1 MANNYQIAKK
11 KSVAEKGFTLV
22 ELMVVVAITALIAG
36 FTMAEINSTSHKL
49 KGAARTLRAKMQQAK
64 LLAVKENCYTYIDFD
79 LNPADGKI
87 DQSYTL
93 WRDTVNEATTTE
105 RNKYNGGDELIE
117 TVLLPNDIFFG
128 AVASG
133 DDGGPNKSASNT
145 GTDAPP
151 ADGISIGTATRF
163 RFSPQGTGSQ
173 GWSYLHAPN
182 KDSSGTYA
190 VGSNNVGRVQNRYWV
205 TNGGTW
211 R

>member
-1 MANNYQIAKK
+1 MSSKHKIPEK

-36 FTMAEINSTSHKL
+36 FTIAEINSTSHKL
-49 KGAARTLRAKMQQAK
+49 KSAARTLHAKMQQAK

-79 LNPADGKI
+79 LNPADNTI

-93 WRDTVNEATTTE
+93 WRDIINTATTTE
-105 RNKYNGGDELIE
+105 LNTYNGTTELIE
-117 TVLLPNDIFFG
+117 TILLPTEISFG
-128 AVASG
+128 AVAAG
-133 DDGGPNKSASNT
+133 DGGPNKSASNT
-145 GTDAPP
+145 GSTAPP
-151 ADGISIGTATRF
+151 TDGISIGTATRF
-163 RFSPQGTGSQ
+163 RFSPQGTGYN
-173 GWSYLHAPN
+173 GWAYLHAPN

-190 VGSNNVGRVQNRYWV
+190 VGSNNVGRTQSRYWV